1 MGMIFELR
9 LANIGFPSNL
19 LGAGIDYSYGVE
31 IFKTTA
37 LGISRSTVPV
47 RTGNLLKSIS
57 NKSQMTGNVRG
68 IGRTRAA
75 IIETIQTTGA
85 AIRSLVCLQ
94 TFDSN
99 AKLEAE
105 ASADYAQYV
114 EFGTERQSEQPYF
127 LPGIAA
133 GLDNAAEDFAD
144 AVNRVG
150 QQLVKI
156 AYDETMRQYNL
167 AIENL
172 IAAQIC
178 LASGDSAGF
187 EYHMELYRFH
197 MANVEVGFELMGM
210 LEETTEAMIEEGL
223 EAISE
228 LSDEEALTNYIEIS
242 DSSDLG
248 DYSNDFNY

>member
-1 MGMIFELR
+1 MGMIFKLQ
-9 LANIGFPSNL
+9 LADIGFPSNL

-31 IFKTTA
+31 TFKTTA

-57 NKSQMTGNVRG
+57 NKSKMTGKMRG
-68 IGRTRAA
+68 IGQTRAA
-75 IIETIQTTGA
+75 IIKTIQTTGE
-85 AIRSLVCLQ
+85 AIGSLVSLQ

-99 AKLEAE
+99 AELEAE

-133 GLDNAAEDFAD
+133 GLDNAADDFAN
-144 AVNRVG
+144 AVDTVG
-150 QQLVKI
+150 QQLIKI
-156 AYDETMRQYNL
+156 AYEETMRQYDL

-172 IAAQIC
+172 VAAEIC
-178 LASGDSAGF
+178 LAAGDTAGY

-197 MANVEVGFELMGM
+197 MANVAVGLELIDM
-210 LEETTEAMIEEGL
+210 LEDIKEAMINEGL

-228 LSDEEALTNYIEIS
+228 LSDEEALANYIEIS
-242 DSSDLG
+242 DSSELG
-248 DYSNDFNY
+248 RLF